1 MLVCLCVFFFWVY
14 ATTQSALLVQ
24 QERTHVCSV
33 IRKPRNAWLI
43 RTALS
48 QWTLDLEPI
57 MFVGIIVCA
66 CSRHALGFGMLLF
79 RSVVTWKGNFVTIS
93 WGASQN
99 YRVTI
104 WHVREDGTWFFERA
118 TAWLFHVGAIQKSC
132 VTISGVKE
140 DGIWFVCFGFWF
152 LKLLL
157 WHTASTPITSG
168 PPDRIQVVRSNKVVH
183 GLPDSRPNRTGLPQW
198 TLETWMLCWS
208 DVFVCW

>member
-152 LKLLL
+152 LMLLL